1 MGSGIEILAPAGSV
15 ETMRAALNGGADA
28 VYIGGSRF
36 GARAY
41 ADNPDETA
49 LLAAIDEVHL
59 RGKKLYMAVN
69 TLLKERE
76 MDELYHFILPYYRE
90 GLDGVIVQDFGVL
103 ARLKSWFPSLPLH
116 ASTQMTLTGWEE
128 AARLKADGV
137 SRIVPSRELSL
148 EEIRQIHERV
158 DVEIEAFVHG
168 ALCYCYSGQ
177 CLLSSFIGGRSGN
190 RGRCAQPCRLP
201 YKVGKDQKTRYLLSP
216 KDICTLK
223 DIPDL
228 VDAGIIS
235 FKIEGR
241 MKKPEYAALVS
252 FMYRFYTD
260 MYLERGREGY
270 RVDPDDV
277 RKLMDLYNRG
287 GFSGGYYRQKNGKD
301 MLSLDRPNHMGVKVG
316 ESVGKNRFKALED
329 IHADDVLE
337 WTGDDRSKGM
347 RLDRDIRK
355 GELFAFPK
363 AGMAGKG
370 KGELYR
376 TRNNQLITDTLKR
389 FAKGGEHLLE
399 GSLTATAGKPLC
411 LRIGSKDRSDRQ
423 IQVTGRVVQ
432 EAVKRP
438 VGSEEMEKQMRK
450 TGGSGFC
457 FQTIQIQTDGKS
469 FVPVQELNSLRREGL
484 DRMRECLLEV
494 YKRDDARDEHG
505 DIWLSGSAD
514 GRKEDER
521 QREAA
526 NGSRPLL
533 YVSIPNVESGMVHMK
548 RRDVSGFYL
557 DIEHAATPEGQAFI
571 RACGEMGKT
580 VAAALPH
587 ILREKD
593 KAKVEEWIRSL
604 DGLVH
609 GWLFRNMETLDMLK
623 RLAVSGIRIADHH
636 IYTMN
641 RAAKE
646 YVRQAG
652 ADRLCAPMELN
663 QKELDI
669 LGCGDMELVLYGYPV
684 LMLSAQCIQKTTQAC
699 TKRTKMVQLTDRQQ
713 KHFYAQNIC
722 TYCYNL
728 IYNGSP
734 LVLTDMTEAVR
745 DLDPEAVRMEFT
757 MEDIREQT
765 RLLDDFRLRC
775 QGEGK
780 ADPPVD
786 PFTRGH
792 FKRGIE

>member
-252 FMYRFYTD
+252 FMYRF
-260 MYLERGREGY
+260 
-270 RVDPDDV
+270 
-277 RKLMDLYNRG
+277 
-287 GFSGGYYRQKNGKD
+287 
-301 MLSLDRPNHMGVKVG
+301 
-316 ESVGKNRFKALED
+316 
-329 IHADDVLE
+329 
-337 WTGDDRSKGM
+337 
-347 RLDRDIRK
+347 
-355 GELFAFPK
+355 
-363 AGMAGKG
+363 
-370 KGELYR
+370 
-376 TRNNQLITDTLKR
+376 
-389 FAKGGEHLLE
+389 
-399 GSLTATAGKPLC
+399 
-411 LRIGSKDRSDRQ
+411 
-423 IQVTGRVVQ
+423 
-432 EAVKRP
+432 
-438 VGSEEMEKQMRK
+438 
-450 TGGSGFC
+450 
-457 FQTIQIQTDGKS
+457 
-469 FVPVQELNSLRREGL
+469 
-484 DRMRECLLEV
+484 
-494 YKRDDARDEHG
+494 
-505 DIWLSGSAD
+505 
-514 GRKEDER
+514 
-521 QREAA
+521 
-526 NGSRPLL
+526 
-533 YVSIPNVESGMVHMK
+533 
-548 RRDVSGFYL
+548 
-557 DIEHAATPEGQAFI
+557 
-571 RACGEMGKT
+571 
-580 VAAALPH
+580 
-587 ILREKD
+587 
-593 KAKVEEWIRSL
+593 
-604 DGLVH
+604 
-609 GWLFRNMETLDMLK
+609 
-623 RLAVSGIRIADHH
+623 
-636 IYTMN
+636 
-641 RAAKE
+641 
-646 YVRQAG
+646 
-652 ADRLCAPMELN
+652 
-663 QKELDI
+663 
-669 LGCGDMELVLYGYPV
+669 
-684 LMLSAQCIQKTTQAC
+684 
-699 TKRTKMVQLTDRQQ
+699 
-713 KHFYAQNIC
+713 
-722 TYCYNL
+722 
-728 IYNGSP
+728 
-734 LVLTDMTEAVR
+734 
-745 DLDPEAVRMEFT
+745 
-757 MEDIREQT
+757 
-765 RLLDDFRLRC
+765 
-775 QGEGK
+775 
-780 ADPPVD
+780 
-786 PFTRGH
+786 
-792 FKRGIE
+792 